1 MDDLRTE
8 ITVARNMLRGS
19 IEASPVLKPYASSLV
34 DTSVLGLKDASE
46 VLAYYRLL
54 AEVALTHEGFVLH
67 LGKLMA
73 QQRVIARLMQAD
85 NDGPRRFITQSEA
98 DK

>member
-1 MDDLRTE
+1 MDDLRAE

-34 DTSVLGLKDASE
+34 DTSVLGLRDAGE

-73 QQRVIARLMQAD
+73 QQRVLARLKQAD
-85 NDGPRRFITQSEA
+85 DDAYWRFITQSEA
-98 DK
+98 GK